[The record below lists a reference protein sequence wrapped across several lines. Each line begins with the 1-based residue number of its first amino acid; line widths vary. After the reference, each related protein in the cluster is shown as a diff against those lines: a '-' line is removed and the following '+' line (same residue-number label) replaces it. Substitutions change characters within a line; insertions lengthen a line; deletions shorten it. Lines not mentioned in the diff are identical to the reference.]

1 MGRVNKNQRAGVR
14 GKGMDEDSKTCL
26 PKFNYSNGA
35 GWKTRKGAK
44 IGGKPADA
52 SFNIRHK
59 KRG

>member
-1 MGRVNKNQRAGVR
+1 MPSKNSRVGRANAATP
-14 GKGMDEDSKTCL
+14 DSSSCL

-44 IGGKPADA
+44 IGGKPAEQ